1 MASKKAKP
9 REDSSGMGPARQLR
23 MSKDLET
30 RIRAHQK
37 ELRDRFGIE
46 NNFSST
52 VRMLIENGLKQR

>member
-1 MASKKAKP
+1 MASKKKP
-9 REDSSGMGPARQLR
+9 KSLNAARQLR
-23 MSKDLET
+23 MSPDLEA
-30 RIRAHQK
+30 RVRAYQK

>member
-1 MASKKAKP
+1 MASKKRKLNPQHVKGA
-9 REDSSGMGPARQLR
+9 ARQLR
-23 MSKDLET
+23 LSPDLEA